1 MNFLAYEFIVLSD
14 YDIIEPMVMVTAWMK
29 IMQSVFEQNF
39 FAQWKFLA
47 VLYGGNL
54 VESKT
59 SPVH

>member
-39 FAQWKFLA
+39 FAQ
-47 VLYGGNL
+47 
-54 VESKT
+54 
-59 SPVH
+59 